1 MQTDLRPPSIS
12 PMRRKSRGLS
22 VLPLDDPLLVKR
34 RKVMIEF
41 YETEKA
47 YVEGLDLIYEVNKA
61 LIYLLE

>member
-1 MQTDLRPPSIS
+1 
-12 PMRRKSRGLS
+12 MRRKSRGLS

-47 YVEGLDLIYEVNKA
+47 YVEGLDLIYEVNKG